1 MAGSVENK
9 RILISGA
16 SGFIGQHVVDA
27 LLRRSVSN
35 DRIFCLTTQKRIN
48 SSLQWVVCD
57 LSNYSQVESVLT
69 TIKPH
74 IVIHL
79 AWYVKPNKF
88 WTSKENIHW
97 VFHTINL
104 FENFI
109 KNNGEIFINA
119 GSIAEYDLSKE
130 LLENTLPNTL
140 YGNSKF
146 TLRRLLYSLKDVYKV
161 SCKIIWPQIG
171 WLFGENEPKEKLFS
185 TIFNRLMFNQ
195 SIFLNRPN
203 IELPYLHIKHVSN
216 AIVECINCNSDCIF
230 PLIATNTVSLENV
243 VKEIAL
249 FLKKPYNIHYKE
261 FPCIK
266 KYVFKIDAI
275 PNNIKKHLK
284 ADFKKDL
291 KEFLNYIKLK

>member
-1 MAGSVENK
+1 MVGSVGSK
-9 RILISGA
+9 RILITGA

-27 LLRRSVSN
+27 LLRHSISS
-35 DRIFCLTTQKRIN
+35 DKIFCLTTKKRID
-48 SSLQWVVCD
+48 SPLQWVVCD
-57 LSNYSQVESVLT
+57 LSNHSQVENVLS

-74 IVIHL
+74 IIIHL
-79 AWYVKPNKF
+79 AWYVKPNEF

-109 KNNGEIFINA
+109 KNDGEIFINA
-119 GSIAEYDLSKE
+119 GSIAEYDLSQE
-130 LLENTLPNTL
+130 VLENTFPNTL

-171 WLFGENEPKEKLFS
+171 WLFGENEPREKLFS
-185 TIFNRLMFNQ
+185 TIFNRLAFNQ

-216 AIVECINCNSDCIF
+216 AIIECINCNSDCVF
-230 PLIATNTVSLENV
+230 PLIAANTVILESIV
-243 VKEIAL
+243 EEIAM
-249 FLKKPYNIHYKE
+249 FLKKQYNIRYKE
-261 FPCIK
+261 VFCIR
-266 KYVFKIDAI
+266 KYIFKTDAI

-284 ADFKKDL
+284 ADFKQDL